1 MEETLGGVCSRRSAF
16 LSCHSSRSSQP
27 SRAAASPIGRPR
39 VSVLGRLDVTDQASI
54 AAAAERVRNELG
66 RLDVLVNNA
75 AIANTRLR
83 LGESVE
89 EDARE
94 PVRLA
99 LLGREGP
106 TGTFSIAAGPIPW

>member
-1 MEETLGGVCSRRSAF
+1 M
-16 LSCHSSRSSQP
+16 
-27 SRAAASPIGRPR
+27 
-39 VSVLGRLDVTDQASI
+39 TDQASI

-75 AIANTRLR
+75 AISNTRLR
-83 LGESVE
+83 PGWSVE

-106 TGTFSIAAGPIPW
+106 TGTFSNAARPIPW